1 MSFSISTRNFTVK
14 FCLSDSEFM
23 TAVRLTVGAVC
34 AVADIDVDS
43 LEDMKVCVTESCLFL
58 KSCGYKD
65 VTVKLGYGKGVTADV
80 CGEGGTP
87 ENCDNEFSLALISAL
102 VPDCEIIRKDGL
114 VNELIL
120 KI

>member
-1 MSFSISTRNFTVK
+1 MKALTVK

-34 AVADIDVDS
+34 TLADVDVDT

-58 KSCGYKD
+58 KSFGYEN
-65 VTVKLGYGKGVTADV
+65 VSVKLGYGEGNGVFAEVNGD
-80 CGEGGTP
+80 GGTP
-87 ENCDNEFSLALISAL
+87 KNCDNEFSLALISAI
-102 VPDCEIIRKDGL
+102 VPDCEIKREGEI
-114 VNELIL
+114 VNGLIL

>member
-1 MSFSISTRNFTVK
+1 MKALTVK

-34 AVADIDVDS
+34 TLADVDVDT

-58 KSCGYKD
+58 KSCGYEN
-65 VTVKLGYGKGVTADV
+65 VTVQLGYGDGVFADV

-87 ENCDNEFSLALISAL
+87 KNCDNEFSLALISAI
-102 VPDCEIIRKDGL
+102 VPDCEIKRSGDL

>member
-1 MSFSISTRNFTVK
+1 MKALTVK

-34 AVADIDVDS
+34 TLADVDVDT

-58 KSCGYKD
+58 KSCGYED
-65 VTVKLGYGKGVTADV
+65 VTVKLGYGEGNGVCADV

-87 ENCDNEFSLALISAL
+87 KNCDNEFSLALISAI
-102 VPDCEIIRKDGL
+102 VPDCEIERIDGL
-114 VNELIL
+114 VNRLVL

>member
-1 MSFSISTRNFTVK
+1 MKTFTVK

-34 AVADIDVDS
+34 TLADVDVDT

-58 KSCGYKD
+58 KSCGYDD
-65 VTVKLGYGKGVTADV
+65 VVIDLGYGEGVCAKV
-80 CGEGGTP
+80 SGEGGNPHT
-87 ENCDNEFSLALISAL
+87 CDNEFSLALVSAL
-102 VPDCEIIRKDGL
+102 VPDCEIERKDGL
-114 VNELIL
+114 VNGLTL